1 VRCQKGGSSFSVE
14 GENAK
19 HCPPQISC
27 EKRMRRKSRVIK
39 IGNIKIGGNNPVV
52 VQGMTK
58 TLTEDIPS
66 TIKQIHQLQKAGA
79 GIVRLAVPNIRAAKS
94 ISTIKKEAEVPLVAD
109 IHFNL
114 ELALEAI
121 KQGIDKIRINP
132 GNMSE
137 EKIIQI
143 TQKAQEKGIP
153 IRIGINSGSLKGV
166 SSSEKKNK
174 ERKEEHQRIVA
185 RRMVES
191 ALKTIN
197 LLEKENFREIVISL
211 KSSDVLTTILS
222 AQLISKETIYPLHLG
237 VTATGPLFPGLIK
250 SAIGIGS
257 LLTQGIGDTLRVSLS
272 DSPVEEVKAGYEIL
286 KSLNLSQHGPIIIS
300 CPGCGRCKVDLKLVI
315 NNLLPKLKRIK
326 FPLKIAIMGCEVNGP
341 GEAKEADVGVAYI
354 KGAGVI
360 FRKGEIIARV
370 KEDKIPEALL
380 KEAEKLIPK

>member
-1 VRCQKGGSSFSVE
+1 
-14 GENAK
+14 
-19 HCPPQISC
+19 
-27 EKRMRRKSRVIK
+27 MRRKSRVVK
-39 IGNIKIGGNNPVV
+39 IGNIKIGGNNPLV

-66 TIKQIHQLQKAGA
+66 TIKQIQQLQKAGA
-79 GIVRLAVPNIRAAKS
+79 GIVRLAVPNIGAAKS

-153 IRIGINSGSLKGV
+153 IRIGINSGSLKGLF
-166 SSSEKKNK
+166 SPKRKNE
-174 ERKEEHQRIVA
+174 ERKEEHQKIVA

-197 LLEKENFREIVISL
+197 LLEKENFREMVISL

-222 AQLISKETIYPLHLG
+222 YQIISKKTIYPLHLG
-237 VTATGPLFPGLIK
+237 VTAAGPLFPGLIK
-250 SAIGIGS
+250 SSIGIGS
-257 LLTQGIGDTLRVSLS
+257 LLAQGIGDTLRVSLT

-286 KSLNLSQHGPIIIS
+286 KALNLSQRGPIIIS
-300 CPGCGRCKVDLKLVI
+300 CPGCGRCKVNLKLVI
-315 NNLLPKLKRIK
+315 NNLLPKLKKIK

-360 FRKGEIIARV
+360 FRKEEIIARV

>member
-1 VRCQKGGSSFSVE
+1 
-14 GENAK
+14 
-19 HCPPQISC
+19 
-27 EKRMRRKSRVIK
+27 MRRKSKVVK
-39 IGNIKIGGNNPVV
+39 IGKVKIGGNNPLV

-66 TIKQIHQLQKAGA
+66 TIRQIHRLQRAGA
-79 GIVRLAVPNIRAAKS
+79 KIVRLAVPNMRAAES
-94 ISTIKKEAEVPLVAD
+94 LSRIKKEVEVPLVAD
-109 IHFNL
+109 IHFSL

-166 SSSEKKNK
+166 FPLEKKNK
-174 ERKEEHQRIVA
+174 ERKEEYRRIVA
-185 RRMVES
+185 GKMVES

-222 AQLISKETIYPLHLG
+222 AQLISEETIYPLHLG

-272 DSPVEEVKAGYEIL
+272 DSPIKEVEVGYEIL
-286 KSLNLSQHGPIIIS
+286 KSLNLSQRGPVIIS
-300 CPGCGRCKVDLKLVI
+300 CPGCGRCKVNLKLVI
-315 NNLLPKLKRIK
+315 NNLLPKLNKIN

-370 KEDKIPEALL
+370 KEDKIPEVLL
-380 KEAEKLIPK
+380 KEAKKLIPK